1 MSGCE
6 VSSCDNNTTG
16 SRSVASSSSS
26 LTNVCG
32 KDKILLIEEFMLI
45 NLRGRIVYTLNG
57 LEMPP
62 TPKAIS

>member
-6 VSSCDNNTTG
+6 VSSCDKNTTG
-16 SRSVASSSSS
+16 SVASSSSS
-26 LTNVCG
+26 MTNVCG

-45 NLRGRIVYTLNG
+45 NLRGRMVYTLNG
-57 LEMPP
+57 LEIPP